1 MALIAAS
8 VVRRRLGPERPL
20 SSLIDFCEAMTVA
33 EDQAD
38 LPALGEFVRRLGDD
52 DGVHASSGAVAG
64 LVVALAADLAA
75 QVASASPDWTER
87 RGALAQAEVIRDRAI
102 QLAAE
107 VEQSYGAAMVALDRA
122 LAGSGMG
129 SGSTH
134 ERDATLGDTLTGLLD
149 RLLRI
154 GEVASDAGQ
163 LGALAA
169 TSGTMG
175 LRANAVSATML
186 ASAAAEIVAHLVEIN
201 LLVRS
206 DDERLRRAGE
216 LAAAAAASRDRAQSF
231 GR

>member
-1 MALIAAS
+1 MA
-8 VVRRRLGPERPL
+8 
-20 SSLIDFCEAMTVA
+20 VA
-33 EDQAD
+33 DDRAD
-38 LPALGEFVRRLGDD
+38 LPALSEFVRHLGDD

-75 QVASASPDWTER
+75 QVANASADWTER
-87 RGALAQAEVIRDRAI
+87 SGALAQADSIRDRAI

-107 VEQSYGAAMVALDRA
+107 VEQTYGMAMVALDRA
-122 LAGSGMG
+122 LAGSAMA
-129 SGSTH
+129 SGSTR
-134 ERDATLGDTLTGLLD
+134 ERDVELGDTLSSLLD
-149 RLLRI
+149 RLLGI
-154 GEVASDAGQ
+154 GEVASDAAQ

-169 TSGTMG
+169 TSGTMR

-186 ASAAAEIVAHLVEIN
+186 ACAAAEIVAHLVEIN

-216 LAAAAAASRDRAQSF
+216 LAVAAAASRDRARSL